1 MRRYGIALTLTALA
15 AFVPAGHAATG
26 ARLTAITATTGAA
39 PAVLI
44 EASEPVAYRTARP
57 DPFTVLVDLPN
68 VAAAGYANGFAARP
82 DSPVANVQVE
92 STRDAD
98 GQPVARVRVALS
110 EPISHRVR
118 SQRNLI
124 FVELAPEGVGT
135 GASAVATPVA
145 PAATPVAAPV
155 AITRA
160 IEEVQVESSGPGTSI
175 LLVGNGRIAPSHVER
190 AGPKRLYLDFPGVL
204 AGAAPVTVVK
214 RGPVDRVRVAV
225 NSQKP
230 LVTRVVVD
238 LERPAMHLV
247 ESVGDGSSVKISFRE
262 AAGGPPV
269 AVPTAA
275 PVAPAPVVASA
286 PANVAAPVAPPPAA
300 MASPPAAAA
309 AQTAVQAPA
318 PPPGKQY
325 SGHPISLDFQ
335 GADLRAVLRTF
346 AEISGLNIVI
356 DPAVQGSVDV
366 ALRDVPWDQALDI
379 ILRANKLGYLVDGT
393 IVRVA
398 PLSVLADEEK
408 QRRTLSEQQALA
420 GELRVM
426 TRTLSYATADQVRPL
441 LLKSALTQRGTIEV
455 DARTNTL
462 IISDLQ
468 SALEKA
474 ASLIETLD
482 QPQPQVEI
490 EARIVITNKA
500 FRREI
505 GAQLG
510 LGGEA
515 SPRLGNTTP
524 LAFPNS
530 VVGGGRTGGATG
542 DLRAPNA
549 VDLGVDGATSAIGLA
564 LGAVNGAF
572 NLDLALTA
580 LESEGKLSV
589 ISTPRVSTQNNVE
602 AEIAQGTQIPIQ
614 TVANNTVTVT
624 FKDAALVLRVTP
636 QITAANTVIMKIALE
651 NAQADFGR
659 SVNGIPPIDTQRA
672 NTSVLVADG
681 ATTVIG
687 GIYFSSQETR
697 QGRTPVL
704 HKVPLLGW
712 LFKND
717 LANNQN
723 NELLIF
729 ITPRI
734 LKS

>member
-1 MRRYGIALTLTALA
+1 
-15 AFVPAGHAATG
+15 
-26 ARLTAITATTGAA
+26 
-39 PAVLI
+39 
-44 EASEPVAYRTARP
+44 
-57 DPFTVLVDLPN
+57 
-68 VAAAGYANGFAARP
+68 
-82 DSPVANVQVE
+82 
-92 STRDAD
+92 
-98 GQPVARVRVALS
+98 
-110 EPISHRVR
+110 
-118 SQRNLI
+118 
-124 FVELAPEGVGT
+124 
-135 GASAVATPVA
+135 
-145 PAATPVAAPV
+145 
-155 AITRA
+155 
-160 IEEVQVESSGPGTSI
+160 
-175 LLVGNGRIAPSHVER
+175 
-190 AGPKRLYLDFPGVL
+190 
-204 AGAAPVTVVK
+204 
-214 RGPVDRVRVAV
+214 
-225 NSQKP
+225 
-230 LVTRVVVD
+230 
-238 LERPAMHLV
+238 
-247 ESVGDGSSVKISFRE
+247 
-262 AAGGPPV
+262 
-269 AVPTAA
+269 
-275 PVAPAPVVASA
+275 
-286 PANVAAPVAPPPAA
+286 
-300 MASPPAAAA
+300 
-309 AQTAVQAPA
+309 
-318 PPPGKQY
+318 
-325 SGHPISLDFQ
+325 
-335 GADLRAVLRTF
+335 
-346 AEISGLNIVI
+346 
-356 DPAVQGSVDV
+356 
-366 ALRDVPWDQALDI
+366 VPWDQALDI